1 MRNAVLYSA
10 ICLSLAHTHRA
21 THHQERSHALA
32 LLRDPFGFVVLGWT
46 TASVVCRWRMLRLE
60 SFSLFV
66 DGATF
71 PMQGNHGLWR
81 SRSICLK
88 LKNCLP
94 ILEFADLG
102 VQITFCRQALPGRGD
117 WLSRLCSRVFGGV
130 DSRVAGT
137 SWACTFASQS
147 IPLIV
152 CSFSP
157 RLLSK
162 MELLSASDSCRAI
175 CLCSLGK
182 GAREQVFAG
191 VDGSERSITRC
202 TTSPRSPFSFGRPW
216 DPRSGDH
223 ECGTT
228 TKHRI

>member
-1 MRNAVLYSA
+1 MNYGKRGLPMT
-10 ICLSLAHTHRA
+10 L
-21 THHQERSHALA
+21 
-32 LLRDPFGFVVLGWT
+32 
-46 TASVVCRWRMLRLE
+46 LRLE

-71 PMQGNHGLWR
+71 PMQGNDGLWR

-137 SWACTFASQS
+137 S
-147 IPLIV
+147 
-152 CSFSP
+152 
-157 RLLSK
+157 
-162 MELLSASDSCRAI
+162 
-175 CLCSLGK
+175 
-182 GAREQVFAG
+182 
-191 VDGSERSITRC
+191 
-202 TTSPRSPFSFGRPW
+202 
-216 DPRSGDH
+216 
-223 ECGTT
+223 
-228 TKHRI
+228 